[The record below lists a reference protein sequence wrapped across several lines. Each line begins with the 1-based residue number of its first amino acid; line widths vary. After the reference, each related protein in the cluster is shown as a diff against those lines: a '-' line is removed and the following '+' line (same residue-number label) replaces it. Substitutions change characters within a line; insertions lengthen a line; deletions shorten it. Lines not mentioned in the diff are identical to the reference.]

1 MTMPLSSDSLRQ
13 YVRQVITERRHSS
26 ILEAPRTLEEGVYD
40 PNILKAVFTAGG
52 PGSGKSFTADA
63 IFGARNSKGKPYFD
77 NASFLGGGLK
87 YVNSD
92 RFFERELERAGIDPS
107 DLARIE
113 QEDPEL
119 WDKIQSVSDPSSVRN
134 IAKGHLSIL
143 RRFLESGRL
152 GLLVDGTGRD
162 YEKMVREKQHAED
175 MGYDTYMIFVD
186 TSLPVAL
193 ERNANRN
200 RVLPEKAVRD
210 LWQQVQDNKARYE
223 ELFGANFVSVDNTEY
238 GPPPQQVVKSL
249 NRFMAEPIRNAAG
262 QAWIQAEL
270 EKKAR

>member
-1 MTMPLSSDSLRQ
+1 M
-13 YVRQVITERRHSS
+13 
-26 ILEAPRTLEEGVYD
+26 
-40 PNILKAVFTAGG
+40 
-52 PGSGKSFTADA
+52 
-63 IFGARNSKGKPYFD
+63 
-77 NASFLGGGLK
+77 
-87 YVNSD
+87 
-92 RFFERELERAGIDPS
+92 
-107 DLARIE
+107 
-113 QEDPEL
+113 
-119 WDKIQSVSDPSSVRN
+119 
-134 IAKGHLSIL
+134 
-143 RRFLESGRL
+143 
-152 GLLVDGTGRD
+152 LVDGTGRD

-210 LWQQVQDNKARYE
+210 LRQQVQDNKARYE